1 MGLQCSILGHAF
13 EDAGVERERE
23 EQGSEVITT
32 EREIERCRRCGTE
45 RVVSESTEV
54 AAVVDA
60 SDVGLEG
67 DHDGVGSDAPSAP
80 DSGAG
85 GGIASA
91 VERSGVA
98 DTDADP
104 EGSEAG
110 GGTEPAASSQ
120 TPDGTEP
127 ATSSQTPD
135 APEPATS
142 SQTPDAPEPGGGSIG
157 SEEPPDPAEED
168 AEILTDET
176 DEPGRTPG
184 QWPEESGRSA
194 AGDPV
199 SGVGDDSVSSV
210 GDDSVSGVGDDSVS
224 GVDDGPTSGVD
235 DEPTDRP
242 EDEPPGSAEGSLSGI
257 TVPEGEIVCPEC
269 PFRIDANSGY
279 RAGDPCPEC
288 NAWLEAE
295 RNQ

>member
-67 DHDGVGSDAPSAP
+67 DHDGVGSDAPSTT

-98 DTDADP
+98 DTDSDP
-104 EGSEAG
+104 EESGAG
-110 GGTEPAASSQ
+110 VGTEPAASSQ
-120 TPDGTEP
+120 TPDVPEP
-127 ATSSQTPD
+127 AASSQTPD
-135 APEPATS
+135 VPE
-142 SQTPDAPEPGGGSIG
+142 QGDGSIG

-176 DEPGRTPG
+176 DEQGRNPG
-184 QWPEESGRSA
+184 QWPEESERST

-199 SGVGDDSVSSV
+199 PGAGDDSVPGA
-210 GDDSVSGVGDDSVS
+210 GDDSVPGAGDDSVP
-224 GVDDGPTSGVD
+224 GAG
-235 DEPTDRP
+235 DELTDRP
-242 EDEPPGSAEGSLSGI
+242 EDEPPGSVEESLSGI